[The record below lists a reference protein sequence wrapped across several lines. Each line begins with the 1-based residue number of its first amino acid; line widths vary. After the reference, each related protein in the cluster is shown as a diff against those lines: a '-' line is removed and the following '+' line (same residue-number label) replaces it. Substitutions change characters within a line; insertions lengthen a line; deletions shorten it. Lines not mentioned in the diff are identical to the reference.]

1 MERKQIPMPLQA
13 QILMQAGLA
22 VCSLIAGIAFLILFT
37 GIVAF
42 PFLLLAILAS
52 VNGWRVYHVAAHG
65 YYLTLS
71 SIVLKV
77 ERTAFLR
84 RPKAVLVEAEGKALR
99 VMLRSRL
106 SAPKEGSSP
115 QFMSGRGCIYSVLIW
130 LWQTRAPG
138 QPSRVIAYGLS
149 YF

>member
-106 SAPKEGSSP
+106 SAPKEGSCITFYVQDSTP
-115 QFMSGRGCIYSVLIW
+115 IYEWKGLHLLGSYLDLADKSSGAA
-130 LWQTRAPG
+130 Q
-138 QPSRVIAYGLS
+138 
-149 YF
+149 

>member
-1 MERKQIPMPLQA
+1 MERKQIPTPLQV

-65 YYLTLS
+65 HYLTLS

-106 SAPKEGSSP
+106 SAPKEGS
-115 QFMSGRGCIYSVLIW
+115 CITFYVQDSTPIYEW
-130 LWQTRAPG
+130 K
-138 QPSRVIAYGLS
+138 GLHLLGS
-149 YF
+149 YLALADKSFGSAQ